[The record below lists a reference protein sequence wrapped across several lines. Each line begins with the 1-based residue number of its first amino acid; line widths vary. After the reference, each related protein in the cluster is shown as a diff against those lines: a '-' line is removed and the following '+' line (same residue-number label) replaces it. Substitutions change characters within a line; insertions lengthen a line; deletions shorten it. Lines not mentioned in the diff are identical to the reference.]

1 LGMSRPVG
9 SADELER
16 RRKRAVQAVTEG
28 QPRATVAKVLGVH
41 PKTMARWVRLSRRPD
56 GLDARPQ
63 PGPSPGLTDADL
75 RRLEGLLAKGAK
87 AHGWHN
93 QLWTAARVARLIERH
108 FGVSYHPEHVRKILK
123 RRLGWTSQKP
133 RRKARERN
141 DKEVARWVGD
151 EFPRIVREA
160 WRRSAYL
167 VFLDESGFFL
177 TPTVRRTLAPRG
189 RTPVLDTWD
198 RRDRWSAISCV
209 TVSPV
214 AGRPGLYFDL
224 LDHNVHGEDVVA
236 FLADLHRRLG
246 RMTVIWDRNQ
256 IHSKS
261 KAVREWLATHPGVV
275 AEDFPGY
282 VPDLNP
288 DEGVWGWAKY
298 GRLAN
303 LAAKDKDEL
312 WDRVVDELIDLK
324 FRPDLLRGF
333 IRQSGLPGVCVGGHP
348 CRALSISC

>member
-1 LGMSRPVG
+1 MSRPLG

-16 RRKRAVQAVTEG
+16 RRKQAVRAVEDG
-28 QPRATVAKVLGVH
+28 ESRATVATVLGVH
-41 PKTMARWVRLSRRPD
+41 YKTVARWVRAARTPG
-56 GLDARPQ
+56 GLDAKPQ
-63 PGPSPGLTDADL
+63 PGPTPGLTDADL
-75 RRLEGLLAKGAK
+75 RKLEGLLAKGAK

-93 QLWTAARVARLIERH
+93 ELWTAARVARLIEREFH
-108 FGVSYHPEHVRKILK
+108 IDYHPEHVREILK

-133 RRKARERN
+133 RRRARERN
-141 DKEVARWVGD
+141 DQEVARWVGD

-160 WRRSAYL
+160 FRRKAHL

-189 RTPVLDTWD
+189 RTPVLDAWD
-198 RRDRWSAISCV
+198 RRDRLSAISAI

-214 AGRPGLYFDL
+214 AARPNLYFDVYS
-224 LDHNVHGEDVVA
+224 HPVHGEQVVA

-246 RMTVIWDRNQ
+246 PLTVVWDRGP
-256 IHSKS
+256 IHD
-261 KAVREWLATHPGVV
+261 KAKVVRAWLAEHPGVV
-275 AEDFPGY
+275 TEKFPGY

-288 DEGVWGWAKY
+288 DEGVWGWTKY

-303 LAAKDKDEL
+303 LAANDTDEL
-312 WDRVVDELIDLK
+312 WDRVIEELIEVK

-333 IRQSGLPGVCVGGHP
+333 IRQTELPGVSF
-348 CRALSISC
+348 AA

>member
-1 LGMSRPVG
+1 M
-9 SADELER
+9 ADGEP
-16 RRKRAVQAVTEG
+16 RK
-28 QPRATVAKVLGVH
+28 TVAAVLGVH
-41 PKTMARWVRLSRRPD
+41 YKTVARWVRTAKEPG
-56 GLDARPQ
+56 GLDARPRGR
-63 PGPSPGLTDADL
+63 PPAGLSDADL

-87 AHGWHN
+87 AHGWPN

-108 FGVSYHPEHVRKILK
+108 FRIAYHPEHVRKILK

-133 RRKARERN
+133 RRKARER
-141 DKEVARWVGD
+141 DDREVARWVGD
-151 EFPRIVREA
+151 EFPRIARQA
-160 WRRSAYL
+160 FRRRAYL

-189 RTPVLDTWD
+189 RTPVLDAWD
-198 RRDRWSAISCV
+198 RRDRWSAISAV

-224 LDHNVHGEDVVA
+224 LGHNIRGPDVVA
-236 FLADLHRRLG
+236 FVADLHRRLG
-246 RMTVIWDRNQ
+246 PLTVVWDRNN
-256 IHSKS
+256 IHSRAKVV
-261 KAVREWLATHPGVV
+261 KAWLAEHPGVV

-303 LAAKDKDEL
+303 LAADDKDEL
-312 WDRVVDELIDLK
+312 WDWVVEELVEVRH
-324 FRPDLLRGF
+324 RPDLLNGF
-333 IRQSGLPGVCVGGHP
+333 IRQAELPGLTL
-348 CRALSISC
+348 AA

>member
-1 LGMSRPVG
+1 MSRPIG
-9 SADELER
+9 TADELER
-16 RRKRAVQAVTEG
+16 RRERAVKAVADG
-28 QPRATVAKVLGVH
+28 QSRKTVAKVLGVH
-41 PKTMARWVRLSRRPD
+41 YKTVARWVRQA
-56 GLDARPQ
+56 GT
-63 PGPSPGLTDADL
+63 PGGVAAKPPHRTGPGLSDADL
-75 RRLEGLLAKGAK
+75 RTLEALLRKGAK

-93 QLWTAARVARLIERH
+93 ELWTAARVARLIERE
-108 FGVSYHPEHVRKILK
+108 FDLEYHPEHVRKILR

-133 RRKARERN
+133 RRRARERN

-160 WRRSAYL
+160 FRRRAYL

-189 RTPVLDTWD
+189 KTPVLKAWD

-209 TVSPV
+209 TLSPV

-224 LDHNVHGEDVVA
+224 KSHTIRGPDVVG
-236 FLADLHRRLG
+236 FLAELHRRLG
-246 RMTVIWDRNQ
+246 PLTVVWDRSR
-256 IHSKS
+256 IHSK
-261 KAVREWLATHPGVV
+261 ARVVRAWLAAHPEVV

-288 DEGVWGWAKY
+288 DEGVWGWTKY

-303 LAAKDKDEL
+303 LAADDKDVL
-312 WDRVVDELIDLK
+312 WDHVVDELITVK
-324 FRPDLLRGF
+324 HRPDLLRAF
-333 IRQSGLPGVCVGGHP
+333 IQQTGLPGVTLV
-348 CRALSISC
+348 A

>member
-1 LGMSRPVG
+1 
-9 SADELER
+9 LER
-16 RRKRAVQAVTEG
+16 RRKRAVQAVADGEH
-28 QPRATVAKVLGVH
+28 RATVANILGVH
-41 PKTMARWVRLSRRPD
+41 PKTVDRWVRAARRPG
-56 GLDARPQ
+56 GLDAIPH
-63 PGPSPGLTDADL
+63 PGPTPGMTDADL
-75 RRLEGLLAKGAK
+75 RRLGELLAKGAK

-93 QLWTAARVARLIERH
+93 ELWTAARVARLVEREFH
-108 FGVSYHPEHVRKILK
+108 ISYHPEHVREILK

-160 WRRSAYL
+160 WRRSAYIA
-167 VFLDESGFFL
+167 FLDESGFFL

-189 RTPVLDTWD
+189 KTPVLEAWD
-198 RRDRWSAISCV
+198 RRDRWSAISCI
-209 TVSPV
+209 TLSPV

-224 LDHNVHGEDVVA
+224 LDHNVHGDDVVE
-236 FLADLHRRLG
+236 FLTELHRRLG
-246 RMTVIWDRNQ
+246 AVTVVWDRNN
-256 IHSKS
+256 IHSKAKVV
-261 KAVREWLATHPGVV
+261 KAWLAKHPAVV

-288 DEGVWGWAKY
+288 DEGVWGWTKY

-303 LAAKDKDEL
+303 LAANDKDEL
-312 WDRVVDELIDLK
+312 WNHVVDALVEVK

-333 IRQSGLPGVCVGGHP
+333 IRQTGLPGVYLAV
-348 CRALSISC
+348 

>member
-1 LGMSRPVG
+1 MAGG
-9 SADELER
+9 E
-16 RRKRAVQAVTEG
+16 
-28 QPRATVAKVLGVH
+28 PRSTVAKVLGVH
-41 PKTMARWVRLSRRPD
+41 YKTVARWVRQAGTPGGVAAKPRSRPE
-56 GLDARPQ
+56 
-63 PGPSPGLTDADL
+63 PGLSDADL
-75 RRLEGLLAKGAK
+75 RKLEALLLKGAK

-93 QLWTAARVARLIERH
+93 ELWTAARVARLIERE
-108 FGVSYHPEHVRKILK
+108 FDLDYHPEHVRKILK

-133 RRKARERN
+133 RRRARERN

-151 EFPRIVREA
+151 EFPRIVRQA
-160 WRRSAYL
+160 WKRRAYL

-189 RTPVLDTWD
+189 KTPVLKTWD
-198 RRDRWSAISCV
+198 RHDRWSAISGV

-224 LDHNVHGEDVVA
+224 LGHNIRGPDVVA
-236 FLADLHRRLG
+236 FLAELHRRLG
-246 RMTVIWDRNQ
+246 RLTVVWDRNQ

-261 KAVREWLATHPGVV
+261 GVVKAWLAKHPDVV

-298 GRLAN
+298 GQLAN
-303 LAAKDKDEL
+303 LAANDTDEL
-312 WDRVVDELIDLK
+312 WDWVVEELITVK
-324 FRPDLLRGF
+324 HRHDLLSGF
-333 IRQSGLPGVCVGGHP
+333 IRQTELPG
-348 CRALSISC
+348 LSLAA

>member
-1 LGMSRPVG
+1 MSRTTG
-9 SADELER
+9 TTEELER
-16 RRKRAVQAVTEG
+16 RRKRAVQAVTDGES
-28 QPRATVAKVLGVH
+28 RTTVAKVLGVH
-41 PKTMARWVRLSRRPD
+41 YKTVARWVRAARPPG
-56 GLDARPQ
+56 GLDAKHPRRTK
-63 PGPSPGLTDADL
+63 PGLSDADL
-75 RRLEGLLAKGAK
+75 RKLAGLLAKGAK

-93 QLWTAARVARLIERH
+93 ELWTAARVARLIERT
-108 FGVSYHPEHVRKILK
+108 FDIDYHPEHVRKVLK

-189 RTPVLDTWD
+189 RTPVLDAWD
-198 RRDRWSAISCV
+198 RRDKWSAISCV
-209 TVSPV
+209 TLSPV

-224 LDHNVHGEDVVA
+224 LDHNVHGEDVVT
-236 FLADLHRRLG
+236 FLKELRRRLG
-246 RMTVIWDRNQ
+246 RLTVVWDRNQ

-261 KAVREWLATHPGVV
+261 KVVKAWLAEHPEVV

-288 DEGVWGWAKY
+288 DEGVWGWTKY

-303 LAAKDKDEL
+303 LAATDKDEL
-312 WDRVVDELIDLK
+312 WDRVVDELIEVK
-324 FRPDLLRGF
+324 FRPELLRGF
-333 IRQSGLPGVCVGGHP
+333 IQQTGLPGVTL
-348 CRALSISC
+348 AA